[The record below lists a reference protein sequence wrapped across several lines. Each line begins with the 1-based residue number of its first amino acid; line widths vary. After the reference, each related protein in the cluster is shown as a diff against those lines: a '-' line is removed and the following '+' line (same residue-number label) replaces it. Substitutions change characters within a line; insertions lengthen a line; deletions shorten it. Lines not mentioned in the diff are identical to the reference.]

1 MSKSDLRRIPE
12 GFLWGG
18 AVAANQLEGAFQEN
32 GKGLS
37 TADVSPNGIAS
48 PPDFSM
54 KQFNLY
60 HQGIDYYHR
69 YKEDIALFAE
79 MGFKAFRFSVG
90 WTRIFP
96 EGDEETP
103 NEKGL
108 QFYEN
113 VIDELIKH
121 NIEPVITIS
130 HYEMPLGL
138 VKKYGGWKN
147 RQLIDFYVR
156 YARTLFERFKDKVKY
171 WMTFNEINIMF
182 AFPFTG
188 GGLLPDKGEEKVS
201 EQAVY
206 QATHHQFL
214 ASALAVKLAHEIIP
228 DSQVGCMIAASLT
241 YPLTSKPEDM
251 WLAYEKDRKTLFFS
265 DVQARGYYPTYML
278 NYMKEKGIKIDI
290 QDGDLDILREGTV
303 DYIGYSYYA
312 SSVASSDPEHQQ
324 NVGGGNLLGGLKNP
338 YLEAS
343 EWGWTID
350 PTGLRTISNILYD
363 RYQKPLFIVE
373 NGLGAVDKVE
383 EDGTINDDYRID
395 YLAKHITEMKNAIAD
410 GVEFIGYTS
419 WGPIDLVSASTAE
432 IKKRYGYI
440 YVDRDSDGKG
450 TNKRVP
456 KKSFYWYKKII
467 ETNAEEL

>member
-1 MSKSDLRRIPE
+1 
-12 GFLWGG
+12 
-18 AVAANQLEGAFQEN
+18 
-32 GKGLS
+32 
-37 TADVSPNGIAS
+37 
-48 PPDFSM
+48 M
-54 KQFNLY
+54 K
-60 HQGIDYYHR
+60 
-69 YKEDIALFAE
+69 
-79 MGFKAFRFSVG
+79 
-90 WTRIFP
+90 
-96 EGDEETP
+96 
-103 NEKGL
+103 EKK
-108 QFYEN
+108 F
-113 VIDELIKH
+113 
-121 NIEPVITIS
+121 
-130 HYEMPLGL
+130 
-138 VKKYGGWKN
+138 
-147 RQLIDFYVR
+147 
-156 YARTLFERFKDKVKY
+156 
-171 WMTFNEINIMF
+171 
-182 AFPFTG
+182 
-188 GGLLPDKGEEKVS
+188 

-214 ASALAVKLAHEIIP
+214 ASALP
-228 DSQVGCMIAASLT
+228 SNSLT
-241 YPLTSKPEDM
+241 KYSRFTSRLYDCGELNHPLTSKPEDM
-251 WLAYEKDRKTLFFS
+251 WLAYEKTKTLFFS